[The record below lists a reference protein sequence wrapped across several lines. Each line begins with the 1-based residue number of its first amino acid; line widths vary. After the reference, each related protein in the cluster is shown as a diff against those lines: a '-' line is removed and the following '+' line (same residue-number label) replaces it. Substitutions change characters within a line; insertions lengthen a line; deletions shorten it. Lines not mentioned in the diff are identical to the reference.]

1 MALQKIKKNFDIST
15 SRLRIK
21 RITIKE
27 ANNNYLSWFNGKN
40 DKFIVDAI
48 EKKITLTYLK
58 RYIIKNLRNNYTL
71 FLAIHTK
78 HKKHIGNIKFYN
90 VDLKKKVSTLGIWIG
105 NRNYLKKGLAYESL
119 HACIKYLLNTNC
131 INKFKLGVKNDN
143 QPAIKLYK
151 KIGFR
156 FYKKRS
162 FRLNMYLSKKNFK
175 NVQ

>member
-58 RYIIKNLRNNYTL
+58 RYIIKKQRP
-71 FLAIHTK
+71 F
-78 HKKHIGNIKFYN
+78 
-90 VDLKKKVSTLGIWIG
+90 VS
-105 NRNYLKKGLAYESL
+105 
-119 HACIKYLLNTNC
+119 
-131 INKFKLGVKNDN
+131 IN
-143 QPAIKLYK
+143 
-151 KIGFR
+151 
-156 FYKKRS
+156 
-162 FRLNMYLSKKNFK
+162 
-175 NVQ
+175 